1 LIRNRLPYFWS
12 EKISKSF
19 AGVELKV

>member
-12 EKISKSF
+12 ERISKSF